1 MKLLI
6 TCGICIFVSL
16 IGLPAVGATLDLKEH
31 LHVAEGGSVTIGR
44 GLTYFEKI
52 TKTVAQRGSVTIG
65 RGLTITDAEL
75 EIARTEEFSV
85 GFQLTPRLRLSVPFS
100 NYVVDTRGGRTDV
113 LPIGMLDVETVG
125 MMLTL
130 SGRGKLAPYIGL
142 GTNFYDFTEQFATP
156 ANIQNTFG
164 AEASAGLSIRLI
176 DNIFEVAQLH
186 GSLGYQF
193 SFLRP
198 KVSVPARPD
207 IEALSL
213 NRHSITFRLEV
224 LGF

>member
-1 MKLLI
+1 MKLL
-6 TCGICIFVSL
+6 TAFSSCILLGL
-16 IGLPAVGATLDLKEH
+16 IGLPTIGTAFEFEKY
-31 LHVAEGGSVTIGR
+31 LHVAKGGVVSIGR
-44 GLTYFEKI
+44 GLT
-52 TKTVAQRGSVTIG
+52 VTN
-65 RGLTITDAEL
+65 DEL
-75 EIARTEEFSV
+75 ETARTEEFSI
-85 GFQLTPRLRLSVPFS
+85 GFQLTSTLRFSVPFS
-100 NYVVDTRGGRTDV
+100 SYTVDTRGGETDI
-113 LPIGMLDVETVG
+113 LPFGMLNVETVG
-125 MMLTL
+125 TMLTL
-130 SGRGKLAPYIGL
+130 SGRGKLAPFIGL

-164 AEASAGLSIRLI
+164 AEASAGLNIRLI
-176 DNIFEVAQLH
+176 DNIFEVAQLN

-224 LGF
+224 LGL

>member
-1 MKLLI
+1 MKLM
-6 TCGICIFVSL
+6 TTFSICMFAGL
-16 IGLPAVGATLDLKEH
+16 IGVPNIGTALELEEY
-31 LHVAEGGSVTIGR
+31 LHVAKGGVVSV
-44 GLTYFEKI
+44 
-52 TKTVAQRGSVTIG
+52 G

-100 NYVVDTRGGRTDV
+100 SYLVDTRGGNADV
-113 LPIGMLDVETVG
+113 LPFGMLDVETVG

-130 SGRGKLAPYIGL
+130 IGRGKWAPFIGL
-142 GTNFYDFTEQFATP
+142 GANFYAFNEQFATP

-176 DNIFEVAQLH
+176 DNIFEVAQLN
-186 GSLGYQF
+186 GSFGYQF

-207 IEALSL
+207 IDVLSL
-213 NRHSITFRLEV
+213 NRHSITFRLEI